1 MFKMMNSRLA
11 IINWSLASFF
21 CVFQFF
27 LQASS
32 SLMAKLWSDDFH
44 LSPIGVSSL
53 SSAFFYTYLLM
64 QIPVGFL
71 NDLFNPR
78 WILSS
83 GAALIGVGCFI
94 LASTDQYSMA
104 WFARFIM
111 GLGSSFGFVSML
123 YISAEW
129 FKAERFTVMV
139 GYAETIGMV
148 GVALS
153 SVMGAA
159 LISYAGWR
167 LTMMVSAVVAL
178 ITLVLCIVFVRASP
192 KPSHLIDQKNGSR
205 NSLIKNLKTSLLLSL
220 KNRNVWL
227 SGLFGFCHFSVINA
241 LCSLWGV
248 PFLRHV
254 YHYSLSLSAAVISMI
269 FYGMAIGA
277 PLTSHWSVR
286 LGRRKPIMA
295 LSSSLAALLL
305 SLVIFVPNL
314 STGSL
319 FILFFVIG
327 VFASTYVQCYSI
339 TKELTPKSTHGVSL
353 ALTNL
358 LVMLGAPLY
367 QFLIANLLEHYS
379 YSIAIAVVPLS
390 FVLALGL
397 IYYIPETYCR
407 SGD

>member
-1 MFKMMNSRLA
+1 MFLMFNIMKSRLA
-11 IINWSLASFF
+11 IINWSIASFF

-32 SLMAKLWSDDFH
+32 SLMAKLWSEDFH
-44 LSPIGVSSL
+44 LSPVGVSSL

-64 QIPVGFL
+64 QIPVGLL

-78 WILSS
+78 WILSA
-83 GAALIGVGCFI
+83 GAALIGVGCFM
-94 LASTDQYSMA
+94 LASTDHYAIA
-104 WFARFIM
+104 WLARFIM

-123 YISAEW
+123 YISAQW

-153 SVMGAA
+153 SVLGAA

-167 LTMMVSAVVAL
+167 VTMTVSGLVAL
-178 ITLVLCIVFVRASP
+178 ITLVLCVVFVRASP
-192 KPSHLIDQKNGSR
+192 KSSHPTD
-205 NSLIKNLKTSLLLSL
+205 LIKNLHISIKKSL
-220 KNRNVWL
+220 KNRHIWL
-227 SGLFGFCHFSVINA
+227 SGLFGLCHFSVINA

-277 PLTSHWSVR
+277 PLTSLWSVR

-295 LSSSLAALLL
+295 LSSGLAALLL
-305 SLVIFVPNL
+305 SIVIFVPDL
-314 STGSL
+314 STTGL
-319 FILFFVIG
+319 FILFFIIG
-327 VFASTYVQCYSI
+327 LCASTYVQCYSI

-367 QFLIANLLEHYS
+367 QMLIASLLEHTS
-379 YSIAIAVVPLS
+379 YPIAITVVPLS